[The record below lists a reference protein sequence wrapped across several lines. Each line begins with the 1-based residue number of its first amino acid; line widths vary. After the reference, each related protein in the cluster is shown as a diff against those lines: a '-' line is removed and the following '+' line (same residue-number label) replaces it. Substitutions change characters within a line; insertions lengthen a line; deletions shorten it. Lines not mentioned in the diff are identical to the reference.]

1 MTLMPS
7 TTLPRRR
14 KNLAILGF
22 AALIISTSTFFLA
35 SQGTLAL
42 PQAAI
47 PAGTGAGGKIATFTA
62 LVPSLMSIP
71 QGQGAQK
78 LSGVLLGKVVVAA
91 GFAPKLRVD
100 ISWLDPQ
107 NAGAVLNNPNAWM
120 TFGLYYPIHTGV
132 CTGSDPVN
140 SQTITDSIQL
150 CVTRNTE
157 ATGPLTFA
165 GEISVNFQML
175 SGFILET
182 KLDPA
187 TPSACGATGSTWCA
201 PSGLGLSVNQ
211 NIFYIT
217 SSINTPGGI
226 PPAQQSQLTTLNF
239 YLGAHAF

>member
-1 MTLMPS
+1 MEMPS
-7 TTLPRRR
+7 TKLPRKR
-14 KNLAILGF
+14 KNLAALAF
-22 AALIISTSTFFLA
+22 AVLAISTSTFFLA

-78 LSGVLLGKVVVAA
+78 ISGVLLGKVVVAA
-91 GFAPKLRVD
+91 GFAPKLRID

-140 SQTITDSIQL
+140 SQTITNSIQL
-150 CVTRNTE
+150 CVARNTD
-157 ATGPLTFA
+157 ASGPLTYA
-165 GEISVNFQML
+165 GELTVNFQML

-182 KLDPA
+182 MLDPA

-201 PSGLGLSVNQ
+201 PSGLGLAVNQ

-226 PPAQQSQLTTLNF
+226 PPAQQSQLTTLSF

>member
-1 MTLMPS
+1 MMPNTALS
-7 TTLPRRR
+7 RKR
-14 KNLAILGF
+14 KNF
-22 AALIISTSTFFLA
+22 AALALVALVISTSTFFLA

-42 PQAAI
+42 PQAEI

-78 LSGVLLGKVVVAA
+78 VSGVLLGKVVVAA
-91 GFAPKLRVD
+91 GFAPKLRID

-120 TFGLYYPIHTGV
+120 TFGLYYPIHTGA

-140 SQTITDSIQL
+140 SQTITNVVQL
-150 CVTRNTE
+150 CVARNTE
-157 ATGPLTFA
+157 ASGPLTYA

-175 SGFILET
+175 SGFILE
-182 KLDPA
+182 KMLDPA

-211 NIFYIT
+211 NVFYIT

-226 PPAQQSQLTTLNF
+226 PPAQQSQLTALNF